1 MSKIVDQL
9 ISGVIK
15 GAVAEIL
22 KKSGTRQTRRT
33 KRCAKASTSIAGGL
47 VGSILKAAL
56 GEKTTRKP
64 KTRVA
69 KKQVSKRRTAAARS
83 RQR

>member
-9 ISGVIK
+9 ISGVVK
-15 GAVAEIL
+15 GAMSEIL
-22 KKSGTRQTRRT
+22 NKTGVIQTRRT
-33 KRCAKASTSIAGGL
+33 KRRAEASTSVAGG
-47 VGSILKAAL
+47 ILGGILEAAL
-56 GEKTTRKP
+56 GKKTTRTTKARP
-64 KTRVA
+64 A

>member
-1 MSKIVDQL
+1 LSKIVDQL

-15 GAVAEIL
+15 GAMSEIL
-22 KKSGTRQTRRT
+22 KKTGVRQTRRT
-33 KRCAKASTSIAGGL
+33 KRRAKASTSLGGGI

-56 GEKTTRKP
+56 GEK